1 VRCSISLSLSWL
13 KKQRSLNLHRFRET
27 NMDRQ
32 SQPIRLAILSHR
44 FQRNDGQGRVNFEV
58 ASAALH
64 SGYQVTIVA
73 TTCSE
78 ELSGHPRCRFV
89 KTGNDGLPTELLRNL
104 AYANGSA
111 RWLRAHRHEFD
122 IVKANGFVTWEPCDI
137 VAAHFVHAAW
147 GRSPWYP
154 FKNLRPYSLY
164 QRLYTALNTRWE
176 RVAFTSAKRVIAVAR
191 PLVHELVDIGV
202 RADNVDVVWNGV
214 DTSQFHPGGSHRQ
227 FFGLSPEATVAL
239 FVGDIRTPRK
249 NLDTVLR
256 AMRQAPGIFLVVA
269 GAVDRSPYPALARD
283 LDVAQR
289 VKFLGQVKTIDLL
302 MRSVDMFVFP
312 SRYEA
317 HPLVLLEAMASGLPS
332 IVSGTFGADEFIGG
346 GGFIL
351 DHPDDDQALAAYMRT
366 LAADPA
372 LRSSMGAAGR
382 RRALEMH
389 WSTTANHYLRIF
401 EEVIEQKH
409 AGPVGAIA

>member
-1 VRCSISLSLSWL
+1 
-13 KKQRSLNLHRFRET
+13 
-27 NMDRQ
+27 MDRR

-58 ASAALH
+58 ANAALQ
-64 SGYQVTIVA
+64 SGYHVTIVA

-78 ELSGHPRCRFV
+78 ELSSHPRCRFV
-89 KTGNDGLPTELLRNL
+89 KTGNEQLPTELLRNL
-104 AYANGSA
+104 VYAQSSA

-137 VAAHFVHAAW
+137 VAAHFVHAGW
-147 GRSPWYP
+147 GRSRWYP
-154 FKNLRPYSLY
+154 FRDLRPYSLY
-164 QRLYTALNTRWE
+164 QRLYTVLNTRWE
-176 RVAFTSAKRVIAVAR
+176 KDAFTRAKRVIAVAR

-202 RADNVDVVWNGV
+202 RADNIEVVWNGV
-214 DTSQFHPGGSHRQ
+214 DTKQFHPGASHRQ
-227 FFGLSPEATVAL
+227 SFGLSPETTLAL

-256 AMRQAPGIFLVVA
+256 AMRRVPNLSLVVA
-269 GAVDRSPYPALARD
+269 GAVERSPYPALARELGVD
-283 LDVAQR
+283 QR
-289 VKFLGQVKTIDLL
+289 VHFLGQVKTIDLL

-332 IVSGTFGADEFIGG
+332 IVSGTFGAGEFIGG

-351 DHPDDDQALAAYMRT
+351 DDPDDDEALAAYMIT

-372 LRSSMGAAGR
+372 VRSSMGAAGR
-382 RRALEMH
+382 RRALEMQ
-389 WSTTANHYLRIF
+389 WSTMADQYLRIF
-401 EEVIEQKH
+401 EDVMRQEH
-409 AGPVGAIA
+409 PTPVGITA